1 MEIAER
7 MVVHIHYTLK
17 NDTGELLDKSPAD
30 EPLGYLHGAGNII
43 PGLEA
48 ALVGMKAGDEVQ
60 VEVPPEA
67 GYGARDEG
75 LVQDVPRGA
84 FEGIDEIEPGMQFQA
99 ESQHGLHLLT
109 VVGIES
115 ETVKMDANHPLAG
128 VALNFDIKIVEVREA
143 TAEELEHGHVHGPGG
158 HEH

>member
-1 MEIAER
+1 MVIAER

-17 NDTGELLDKSPAD
+17 NDAGELLDKSPAD

-48 ALVGMKAGDEVQ
+48 ALEGMKAGDEVQ

-99 ESQHGLHLLT
+99 ESDQGMRIIT
-109 VVGIES
+109 VTGVDQDVI
-115 ETVKMDANHPLAG
+115 TVDGNHPLAG
-128 VALNFDIKIVEVREA
+128 ETLTFDVEVARVRDA
-143 TAEELEHGHVHGPGG
+143 TEQEIETGLA
-158 HEH
+158 HED

>member
-7 MVVHIHYTLK
+7 KVVHIHYTLK
-17 NDTGELLDKSPAD
+17 NDAGELLDKSPAD

-48 ALVGMKAGDEVQ
+48 ALSGMKAGEEVQ

-67 GYGARDEG
+67 GYGQRDEG

-99 ESQHGLHLLT
+99 ESEQGARIIT
-109 VVGIES
+109 VTGVDNDVI
-115 ETVKMDANHPLAG
+115 TVDGNHPLAG
-128 VALNFDIKIVEVREA
+128 ETLTFDVEVARVRDA
-143 TAEELEHGHVHGPGG
+143 TDEEVAHGHAHDD
-158 HEH
+158 